1 MKLFDIKSKNYYFVN
16 GLRRSGNH
24 FFISWIISNYKR
36 VLFIN
41 DVNCK
46 PIIDK
51 KYHLKELETK
61 ICYKENNYFVDSINN
76 NLISNREDIFTID
89 DIDCLIFSMEDKTDE
104 TFYKTIK
111 YFNKIIHKRPV
122 SKYFKAIVIRDLL
135 NLMGSR
141 LEGIKNLKNDNRTT
155 KSLKVDRYVIDVWM
169 NMNNDKKSV
178 LFNYNKFIL
187 NIGNYRDDIGKKIN
201 LPTLSDDVLLKV
213 PQFFFGSSFNPNSQS
228 RAKINDLLNR
238 YKSHQNNKFIL
249 EIVNNENLMS
259 ILSKDY
265 LISYKIA
272 YLFLIKK
279 DINNDND
286 KIWNQY
292 FNNNDNKLINKF
304 TIYSFSKDPTE
315 IKSFLKYYS
324 INKYTGKSNNL
335 LHRHA
340 IKDDILNKYF
350 IILHDNDIPKMS
362 FNIFYKYLINKFKTD
377 NKIKL
382 LESDIQ
388 KFFITK

>member
-24 FFISWIISNYKR
+24 FFISWIVSNYKR

-41 DVNCK
+41 DVNSK
-46 PIIDK
+46 PILDE

-61 ICYKENNYFVDSINN
+61 ICFKENNKFIDSINN
-76 NLISNREDIFTID
+76 NLISKVEDIFTID

-111 YFNKIIHKRPV
+111 YFNKIIHKRPI
-122 SKYFKAIVIRDLL
+122 SKYFKAIVSRDLL

-141 LEGIKNLKNDNRTT
+141 LEGLKNLNNESREKNP
-155 KSLKVDRYVIDVWM
+155 LKVDKYIIDLWM
-169 NMNNDKKSV
+169 NMNNDKKSI

-187 NIGNYRDDIGKKIN
+187 NIGNYRNYIGKKLN
-201 LPTLSDDVLLKV
+201 LPSLNDDVLLKV

-238 YKSHQNNKFIL
+238 YKSYQNNKFIV
-249 EIVNNENLMS
+249 ETVNNEKLMS
-259 ILSKDY
+259 ILNKDY

-272 YLFLIKK
+272 YLFLIKN
-279 DINNDND
+279 DINNDNN
-286 KIWNQY
+286 KIWNHY

-304 TIYSFSKDPTE
+304 TIYSFSKDPSE
-315 IKSFLKYYS
+315 IESFLKYYS
-324 INKYTGKSNNL
+324 INKYTGKSNNQL
-335 LHRHA
+335 YRHA

-350 IILHDNDIPKMS
+350 IILHDNDIPKKS

>member
-1 MKLFDIKSKNYYFVN
+1 
-16 GLRRSGNH
+16 
-24 FFISWIISNYKR
+24 
-36 VLFIN
+36 
-41 DVNCK
+41 
-46 PIIDK
+46 
-51 KYHLKELETK
+51 
-61 ICYKENNYFVDSINN
+61 
-76 NLISNREDIFTID
+76 
-89 DIDCLIFSMEDKTDE
+89 MEDKTDE